1 VKTFW
6 IVVSALCGATAV
18 FFVVRNDFEKMFFA
32 AVLGAVAWF
41 LSYRVRLRE
50 TLNEMD
56 QTDQEDEDVEGDKDE
71 DDEEA

>member
-1 VKTFW
+1 MKTFW

-18 FFVVRNDFEKMFFA
+18 FFVVRDDFEKMFIA

-41 LSYRVRLRE
+41 LSYRVRLSE
-50 TLNEMD
+50 TLRDRDEMD
-56 QTDQEDEDVEGDKDE
+56 REDE

>member
-1 VKTFW
+1 VRTFW

-18 FFVVRNDFEKMFFA
+18 FFVIREDYEKMFIA
-32 AVLGAVAWF
+32 ATVGAVAWF

-50 TLNEMD
+50 TLRHL
-56 QTDQEDEDVEGDKDE
+56 DEADREDE

>member
-6 IVVSALCGATAV
+6 IVVSALCGAAAV
-18 FFVVRNDFEKMFFA
+18 FFVFRDDFEKMFIA

-41 LSYRVRLRE
+41 LSYRTRLRE
-50 TLNEMD
+50 TLREW
-56 QTDQEDEDVEGDKDE
+56 DESDREDE

>member
-1 VKTFW
+1 MKTFW

-18 FFVVRNDFEKMFFA
+18 FFVVREDYEKMFIA
-32 AVLGAVAWF
+32 ATVGAVAWF

-50 TLNEMD
+50 TLR
-56 QTDQEDEDVEGDKDE
+56 TLDEADREDE

>member
-1 VKTFW
+1 MKTFW

-18 FFVVRNDFEKMFFA
+18 FFVLRDDFEKMFIA
-32 AVLGAVAWF
+32 AALGAIAWF

-50 TLNEMD
+50 TIRDLDE
-56 QTDQEDEDVEGDKDE
+56 TDREEE